1 MTGNTRN
8 LSIATMPDLNEFM
21 TTQETAEKL
30 GFHVKS
36 IPKML
41 RDKILDGERWG
52 RDWLVY
58 KKSVDAYLKK
68 TKGMSKTDPRRKAKT

>member
-1 MTGNTRN
+1 MTGNTVT
-8 LSIATMPDLNEFM
+8 TMPNLNEFF
-21 TTQETAEKL
+21 TTQEAAEKL

-41 RDKILDGERWG
+41 RDKILEGERWG
-52 RDWLVY
+52 RDWFVY

-68 TKGMSKTDPRRKAKT
+68 TMGMSKTDPRRKAKK